1 MSKSEKQVIVVKN
14 NTNYGIAGVIV
25 GFVGIFIFSIV
36 LSPLAFILGVVG
48 IFRGQ
53 IFSGLFAILFA
64 ALGLL
69 TSVVFMGL
77 LGLGALE
84 FLGGLGALLELL
96 DI

>member
-1 MSKSEKQVIVVKN
+1 MSKSERQVIIVKN
-14 NTNYGIAGVIV
+14 HTNYGIAGVIA

-36 LSPLAFILGVVG
+36 LSPLAFILGLVG

-53 IFSGLFAILFA
+53 IISGLFAILFA
-64 ALGLL
+64 ILGLL

-77 LGLGALE
+77 LGLGAIEL
-84 FLGGLGALLELL
+84 LGGLGTLLELL